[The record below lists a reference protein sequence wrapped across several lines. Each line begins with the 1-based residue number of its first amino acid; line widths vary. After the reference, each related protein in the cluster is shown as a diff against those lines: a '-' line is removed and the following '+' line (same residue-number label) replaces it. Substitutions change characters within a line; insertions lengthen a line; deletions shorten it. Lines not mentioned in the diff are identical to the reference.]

1 MKTCNQT
8 KHIPTPILDIEVLSN
23 IIPRYKFEFESIL
36 LNTLFS
42 DLKRRKISTMNK
54 NKKMISKFT
63 SIDLN
68 TVESVTSNERFRKKN
83 VLLFIS
89 SMILIVIIVIIPII
103 IVKITKKKNITTI
116 PTTISKE
123 ESTIQII
130 TSTILISQQILL
142 SKNSS
147 WKQNGT
153 TIAGGHGF
161 GDSLQ
166 HLKYPQG
173 IIIDDE
179 KNLYCADWAN
189 HRIVKWK
196 YNNNIG
202 EIIVGNRG
210 QGNLYDQLNGPM
222 CVIRNKQ
229 ENSLIICDVADDEKD
244 EIRRWKIGE
253 KEGTLIAG
261 GNGKG
266 NNLNQLNATFFIHI
280 DKSNSLYVSDKQ
292 NNRVMK
298 WKKDAKEGILVAGG
312 IYHENTFEKLNG
324 PTGLFVTDLGQIFVV
339 DSNNNLIMRW
349 NENDNKSEIVVGQDG
364 STNLYNPTG
373 LSFDIDGN
381 LYVADWGNDRIQRFD
396 IEFN

>member
-1 MKTCNQT
+1 MNNHKKT
-8 KHIPTPILDIEVLSN
+8 L
-23 IIPRYKFEFESIL
+23 
-36 LNTLFS
+36 
-42 DLKRRKISTMNK
+42 
-54 NKKMISKFT
+54 SKFT

-68 TVESVTSNERFRKKN
+68 AVESVTPNERFRKKN

-89 SMILIVIIVIIPII
+89 SMILILLIVIIPII
-103 IVKITKKKNITTI
+103 IVKITKKKNITTLM
-116 PTTISKE
+116 TTQTTMSKE
-123 ESTIQII
+123 ESTVQMI
-130 TSTILISQQILL
+130 TSAILISQQILL

-173 IIIDDE
+173 IIVDDE
-179 KNLYCADWAN
+179 KNLFCADWGN

-196 YNNNIG
+196 YNNDIG
-202 EIIVGNRG
+202 EIVVGNRG

-222 CVIRNKQ
+222 SVITNKQ
-229 ENSLIICDVADDEKD
+229 ENSLIICDGGNKRVIQWFLQNKQQQTIVSEIDCSGLAMDKDGFVYVADDEKD

-266 NNLNQLNATFFIHI
+266 NDLNQLNAPFFIHI

-298 WKKDAKEGILVAGG
+298 WKKDAKEGIVVAGG
-312 IYHENTFEKLNG
+312 IHHENTFEKLNG
-324 PTGLFVTDLGQIFVV
+324 PTGLFVTHLGQIFVI
-339 DSNNNLIMRW
+339 DSNNNRIMRW
-349 NENDNKSEIVVGQDG
+349 NESDNKSEIVVGQDG
-364 STNLYNPTG
+364 STNFYNPTG

-396 IEFN
+396 IEFNSK